1 MLALTT
7 SRNNNH
13 RTTEKTT
20 TDSLT
25 KQASSEFV
33 NVLSLTH
40 QHNVHEITT
49 LQLRSTREND

>member
-1 MLALTT
+1 MLALT

-25 KQASSEFV
+25 KQASSEFA

-49 LQLRSTREND
+49 LQLRLTREND